1 MLSSNSPLKFL
12 PSVQPAGNIA
22 LDGGYLL
29 TVGGEKEGW
38 TICEG
43 ALGQRVLYWKGAN
56 GTCAK
61 TYLHA
66 VREVPYRKP

>member
-1 MLSSNSPLKFL
+1 VTEGSELQFL
-12 PSVQPAGNIA
+12 ASAQPAGNIA

-43 ALGQRVLYWKGAN
+43 QLEQDVLFWKGTDAS
-56 GTCAK
+56 CRS

-66 VREVPYRKP
+66 VREAPY